1 MSMLMQLLIGRE
13 IAKRRGVEDSAEQT
27 RIGTLAAILPSPA
40 LGLVVATMA
49 SDRAAPVRVV
59 KPDDGGKPD
68 NGGKPGDGGNPPDTA
83 KPPEAAAPPPT
94 ATKSRA

>member
-59 KPDDGGKPD
+59 KPDDGGKPG
-68 NGGKPGDGGNPPDTA
+68 NGGNPPDAA
-83 KPPEAAAPPPT
+83 KPPEAAAPPSP
-94 ATKSRA
+94 AAKGRA

>member
-13 IAKRRGVEDSAEQT
+13 IAKRRGVEGNAEQT
-27 RIGTLAAILPSPA
+27 RIGTLAAVVPNPA

-59 KPDDGGKPD
+59 KPDNGVKPD
-68 NGGKPGDGGNPPDTA
+68 EKPAEPKPAEGGS
-83 KPPEAAAPPPT
+83 APPPS
-94 ATKSRA
+94 AIKGKA